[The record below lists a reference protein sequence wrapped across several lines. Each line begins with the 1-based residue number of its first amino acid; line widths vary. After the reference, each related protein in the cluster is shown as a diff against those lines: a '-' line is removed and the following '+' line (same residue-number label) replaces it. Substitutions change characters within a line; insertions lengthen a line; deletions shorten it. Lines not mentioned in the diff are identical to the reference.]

1 MDKKYKRFYVFL
13 AITAFIVLFLHKIG
27 PYEGQLRL
35 VGFILFTILCIGLAV
50 ENKESKA
57 KMIGVIIFFLV
68 FGVGGYF

>member
-13 AITAFIVLFLHKIG
+13 TITVFFVLFLHKIG